1 MMSGKDYL
9 IGIAAGGILGGTV
22 NGSIAAFNG
31 KSFWTGNPIPK
42 TPNVL
47 ALTTNSNTSTQT
59 PNTSKALEADAFLT
73 SNQKGEAGVQRAI
86 QEEIIEKGGVVLNR
100 EITLE
105 VNGVRVRVDVAADF
119 NGEIILMEV
128 KNGPFS
134 RMTPNQRIVYP

>member
-1 MMSGKDYL
+1 MDIDLQDPFEVIFQMIDRY
-9 IGIAAGGILGGTV
+9 
-22 NGSIAAFNG
+22 
-31 KSFWTGNPIPK
+31 
-42 TPNVL
+42 
-47 ALTTNSNTSTQT
+47 
-59 PNTSKALEADAFLT
+59 
-73 SNQKGEAGVQRAI
+73 
-86 QEEIIEKGGVVLNR
+86 EKGGVVLNR